1 MAYFELILLIL
12 TVASGV
18 VALVDKLFFEK
29 ARWQLAAQDPEFVTL
44 SRKARKRRVKA
55 PLVADYCRSLFVV
68 FLIVLIV
75 RSFLVEPFRIP
86 SGSMLPTLKIG
97 DFITV
102 NKHEYG
108 LRWPVWYRAIT
119 TPHLPKRGDVIVFH
133 STVNPKLDLI
143 KRVIGLPGDHISYVD
158 RRLTINGHK
167 VAEKYLG
174 KTIEPAD
181 SLVQSVNEYQEDL
194 LGVVHN
200 IYTMPWVESENFK
213 NLVVPAGEVFVMGDN
228 RDNSDD
234 SRYWGFVP
242 QRNIIGEATNIW
254 LSWDENNNSIRWR
267 RFGDKIN

>member
-12 TVASGV
+12 TIASGV

-29 ARWQLAAQDPEFVTL
+29 ARFQLAAQDPDFVNL
-44 SRKARKRRVKA
+44 SRKARKQKVKA

-68 FLIVLIV
+68 FFIVLIV
-75 RSFLVEPFRIP
+75 RSFLIEPFRIP

-108 LRWPVWYRAIT
+108 LRWPVWHSAIT
-119 TPHLPKRGDVIVFH
+119 QPSMPKRGDVIVFH
-133 STVNPKLDLI
+133 STVNPRMDLI

-158 RRLTINGHK
+158 RQLTINGHK
-167 VAEKYLG
+167 ITEKYLG
-174 KTIEPAD
+174 KSIVPAN
-181 SLVQSVNEYQEDL
+181 SLSQPVNEYQENL

-200 IYTMPWVESENFK
+200 IYTMPWVESNDFK
-213 NLVVPAGEVFVMGDN
+213 NVVVPKGELFVMGDN

-242 QRNIIGEATNIW
+242 QRNIIGRATHIW
-254 LSWDENNNSIRWR
+254 LSWDENNNSVRWQ
-267 RFGDKIN
+267 RFGDVIG